1 MFDERLIAVM
11 SEVEKANVL
20 DQGAAEIARE
30 LERDDLRSHEGYVPA
45 STVTPWIENLLD
57 KAIALGASDIHLDP
71 IEDGWGRVRCAIW
84 QLRRDLF

>member
-1 MFDERLIAVM
+1 M

-57 KAIALGASDIHLDP
+57 KAIALGAIDIHLDS
-71 IEDGWGRVRCAIW
+71 IEDGWGRV
-84 QLRRDLF
+84 QLRIDGTQCDLAVEEGFVLS